1 MNSVK
6 PLTVVTKLG
15 TWLPRRG
22 VNIPAVG
29 GGGEQFIHEDCVTLA
44 DAERYAREKVEE
56 FKAVLAGPLA
66 WRDELTRNLIAHL
79 ESKNQNHG
87 SFYLETQADL
97 VLKARLD
104 ELEQAVTN
112 RYEVS
117 LRGMQSRIEQLTN
130 RVKEI
135 ERIEMV

>member
-44 DAERYAREKVEE
+44 DAERYASEKVIE
-56 FKAVLAGPLA
+56 ALASSVPL
-66 WRDELTRNLIAHL
+66 
-79 ESKNQNHG
+79 NHG
-87 SFYLETQADL
+87 SFCLETQADL

-117 LRGMQSRIEQLTN
+117 LRGMQSRLEQLTN
-130 RVKEI
+130 RVKEL
-135 ERIEMV
+135 ERIELV